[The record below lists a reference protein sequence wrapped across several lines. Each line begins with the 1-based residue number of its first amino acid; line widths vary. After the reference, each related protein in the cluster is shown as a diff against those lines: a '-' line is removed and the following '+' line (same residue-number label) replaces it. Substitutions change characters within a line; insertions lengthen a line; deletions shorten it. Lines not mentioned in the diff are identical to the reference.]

1 MFSIGR
7 NVGGIKSGM
16 LFFRFASLYVEHSLR
31 FYILLYCTPFI
42 VHVFKF
48 VLYFWYD
55 WKSSPIVT
63 ALCVKS
69 IPAVK
74 QEVLLC
80 PDGMF

>member
-1 MFSIGR
+1 M
-7 NVGGIKSGM
+7 GGIKSGM

-48 VLYFWYD
+48 VLYFWDD
-55 WKSSPIVT
+55 WKSPPIVT